1 MIDAN
6 VRINHLTGKPSM
18 TRRSTLKQVAVRA
31 GVSYQTIS
39 KVLNHKVKVS
49 KETEQRIIEAVDALG
64 YRPNLNA
71 RSLRSQRSNLIGYSW
86 VPAPPDQAN
95 TILDL
100 FLQSM
105 SQAAESA
112 GYHLLTFSYRSGQE
126 WIDLHRNLIDTNR
139 VDGFILSSIEYD
151 DPRILFLQEHG
162 FPFVAFGRS
171 NPGWDF
177 PYVDVD
183 GGAGI
188 EMVVDHLVELGHKKF
203 AALAW
208 PESSRVGQNRMEGLH
223 RGLRKA
229 GISPEECSIA
239 IGDGVYEFGFEATRR
254 LLDGPPENRPT
265 AIVAFNDAMAMGSMK
280 AIQVAGLQV
289 GSDIAVSGY
298 DDLPMIQYLRPSLT
312 SVRQP
317 VWEIGKIAISILLD
331 ILNEGECKQ
340 DHILLPPKLIV
351 RKSTTG

>member
-1 MIDAN
+1 MA
-6 VRINHLTGKPSM
+6 
-18 TRRSTLKQVAVRA
+18 RRATLKQVAARA

-39 KVLNHKVKVS
+39 KVLNHQVKVS
-49 KETEQRIIEAVDALG
+49 KETEQRIFEAVTALG
-64 YRPNLNA
+64 YRPNLIA
-71 RSLRSQRSNLIGYSW
+71 RGLRSQRSNLIGYSW
-86 VPAPPDQAN
+86 VPASPDQAN

-105 SQAAESA
+105 AQAAESD
-112 GYHLLTFSYRSGQE
+112 GYHLLTFSYRRGQE
-126 WIDLHRNLIDTNR
+126 WIDAYRELIDTNR

-151 DPRILFLQEHG
+151 DPRIIFLQERG

-171 NPGWDF
+171 NPGWNF

-188 EMVVDHLVELGHKKF
+188 EMVVDHLVEQGHKKF

-208 PESSRVGQNRMEGLH
+208 PASSRVGQNRMEGLI

-229 GISPEECSIA
+229 GISRQECTIA
-239 IGDGVYEFGFEATRR
+239 TGEGVYEFGFEATQR
-254 LLDGPPENRPT
+254 LLDGPVENRPT
-265 AIVAFNDAMAMGSMK
+265 AIVAFNDAMAMGSMN
-280 AIQVAGLQV
+280 AVHAAGLWV
-289 GSDIAVSGY
+289 GNDIAVSGF
-298 DDLPMIQYLRPSLT
+298 DDLPMIQYFKPGLT

-317 VWEIGKIAISILLD
+317 VWEIGQTTMSILLD
-331 ILNEGECKQ
+331 ILNKGECTE
-340 DHILLPPKLIV
+340 DHILLPPKLII